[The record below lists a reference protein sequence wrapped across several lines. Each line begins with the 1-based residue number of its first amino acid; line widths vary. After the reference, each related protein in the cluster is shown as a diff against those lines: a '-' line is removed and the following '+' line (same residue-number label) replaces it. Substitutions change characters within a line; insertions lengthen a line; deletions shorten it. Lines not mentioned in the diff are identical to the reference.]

1 MVPEN
6 SHAQPEA
13 SLVRDHLKAMN
24 EWSTARQCIDPATEH
39 DDSEEEFPNLCNHK
53 PCMTS

>member
-39 DDSEEEFPNLCNHK
+39 NDSKEECP
-53 PCMTS
+53 PYATTSPV